1 MTSLQRRELGQV
13 YLMGGVRRV
22 PVSHG
27 SLEKIQELPLELL
40 YEILCWLE
48 PYDLLRLSWTTK
60 QLRKILM
67 SQSATFIWESARMNI
82 GLHSILPFMSE
93 PAFANL
99 LFNPHCHFCMTP
111 VIHSI
116 MWYALVR
123 CCNNCAVEKFAR
135 MGSLIE
141 LGIDVPGFLWDLIPS
156 IRIDRFAGEVPH
168 EWRNEIQVYMIS
180 AAEALHKEFSQLQE
194 DEVLDW
200 AKQKYR
206 IRIKM
211 GEVAGECATWE
222 LARLDTILDSIR
234 REDDRRLRSA
244 PFPAKFAWLVKTM
257 VLNLWTLAKRS
268 VPDKIGAIYRKID
281 QRIALCLIT
290 IAPFLQAIILFVVI
304 VWKIKWQIPFLL
316 ARFAVRK
323 VIGIDFLR

>member
-99 LFNPHCHFCMTP
+99 LFNPHCHVCGRSST
-111 VIHSI
+111 
-116 MWYALVR
+116 
-123 CCNNCAVEKFAR
+123 R
-135 MGSLIE
+135 MQAIQLHFPQGSPANIANI
-141 LGIDVPGFLWDLIPS
+141 G
-156 IRIDRFAGEVPH
+156 
-168 EWRNEIQVYMIS
+168 RNEIQVYMIS

-211 GEVAGECATWE
+211 GEASRSSQVTIALFSRPSQVAGECATWE

-323 VIGIDFLR
+323 VIGIDFLRWVP